1 MKHGISLSINVK
13 EIEKARLYQ
22 GQKGVYL
29 NMTVFVDTDLKDQYG
44 NNGMIIQDVSQEER
58 SQGMKGKIL
67 GNCKV
72 FWSDQNQQN
81 QGNYQQ
87 PQNQGN
93 QNYQQPQNQN
103 QRPQQNQQNQ
113 QPQQAQQPVI
123 DGSIPF

>member
-44 NNGMIIQDVSQEER
+44 NNGMITQDVSQEER

-72 FWSDQNQQN
+72 FWSDQNQP
-81 QGNYQQ
+81 QGNY
-87 PQNQGN
+87 
-93 QNYQQPQNQN
+93 
-103 QRPQQNQQNQ
+103 QRPQQNQQ
-113 QPQQAQQPVI
+113 QPQQTQQPVI